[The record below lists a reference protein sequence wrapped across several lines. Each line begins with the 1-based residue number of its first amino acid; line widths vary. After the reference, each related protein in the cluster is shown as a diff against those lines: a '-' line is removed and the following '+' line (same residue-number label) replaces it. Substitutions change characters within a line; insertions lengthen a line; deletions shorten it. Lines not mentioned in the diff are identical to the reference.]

1 MKRKHIQ
8 SILEKLEKQLAQVSD
23 PTSVAVIT
31 TLFNLVESLVEE
43 NEAQA
48 QQIQALK
55 DEINRLK
62 GEQGKPDIRKQSK
75 SNDDEC
81 DDHSS
86 EEERKKRNPK
96 KPGKPGG
103 TKKSNVTV
111 DRTVEV
117 SLDKE
122 TLPVGGY
129 RNGIITTVVQ
139 DINFGSD
146 NIEFRRETYYIA
158 QTGQYFIASLPAGYD
173 AEYGPK
179 IKAFIKAAYSS
190 WHMTLKNITAQLKCM
205 GVQITISTVSR
216 IALNQNDV
224 FHQEK
229 REVVCAGLQSTTY
242 QHLDD
247 TSGRECG
254 QNCYVNVL
262 VNPYYSAYF
271 TLPKKDRLTI
281 IELLSVDGL
290 RFMLNQETLMLMEA
304 LGLPECYLR
313 SVKDLITE
321 TYLTRTDMDRL
332 LADLFPNPKKH
343 KKHRKIIL
351 EACAITAYQ
360 SSPYVITQLIVDD
373 APQFKAIT
381 QWLGLCWIHE
391 GRHYKKMNPV
401 IEKHTA
407 LLESFREEFWDYY
420 RQLLDYKENPSDELA
435 EVLSKRFDELFS
447 QTTGYEKL
455 DKQIALTLAKKEEL
469 LLVLKFPFIPI
480 HNNPAE
486 LAARVQAR
494 NRDIHLHTMS
504 TAGTKTKDTLA
515 TLSETAGKLT
525 VNFYDY
531 LLDRITRKYKMPS
544 LAELI
549 KQRSSVTLC

>member
-8 SILEKLEKQLAQVSD
+8 SILDTLEKQVLQVSD
-23 PTSVAVIT
+23 PASVTVIT
-31 TLFNLVESLVEE
+31 SLFNLVESLIEQT
-43 NEAQA
+43 EAQA
-48 QQIQALK
+48 QQIQTLK
-55 DEINRLK
+55 DEINQLK
-62 GEQGKPDIRKQSK
+62 GEQGKPKLRKQSK
-75 SNDDEC
+75 SNEDEC

-86 EEERKKRNPK
+86 EEERKKREPK
-96 KPGKPGG
+96 KPRKPGG

-117 SLDKE
+117 TLDKA
-122 TLPVGGY
+122 TLPVGGHS
-129 RNGIITTVVQ
+129 NGIIITVVQ
-139 DINFGSD
+139 DINFGTD

-158 QTGQYFIASLPAGYD
+158 ETGQYFIASLPEGYD

-190 WHMTLKNITAQLKCM
+190 WNMTLKNITAQLKCM

-216 IALNQNDV
+216 MALNQNDI

-229 REVVCAGLQSTTY
+229 RDVVCAGLQSTSY

-254 QNCYVNVL
+254 QNCYVNIL
-262 VNPYYSAYF
+262 ANPYYTAYF
-271 TLPKKDRLTI
+271 TLSKKDRLTM
-281 IELLSVDGL
+281 IELLSFDGL
-290 RFMLNQETLMLMEA
+290 RFSLNQQALTLMEA
-304 LGLPECYLR
+304 LGLPERYLT
-313 SVKDLITE
+313 SVKDLITVK
-321 TYLTRTDMDRL
+321 YLTRTDMDRL
-332 LADLFPNPKKH
+332 LTDLFPNPKKH

-360 SSPYVITQLIVDD
+360 SSPTAIMQLIVDD
-373 APQFKAIT
+373 APQFKLIT

-391 GRHYKKMNPV
+391 GRHFKKMNPV
-401 IEKHTA
+401 ISRHTA
-407 LLESFREEFWDYY
+407 LLETFREQFWDYY
-420 RQLLDYKENPSDELA
+420 QLLLNYKENPSDEGA
-435 EVLSKRFDELFS
+435 NALSKRFDELFS
-447 QTTGYEKL
+447 QTTGYDKL

-486 LAARVQAR
+486 LGARVQAR
-494 NRDIHLHTMS
+494 NRDIHLHTM
-504 TAGTKTKDTLA
+504 TEAGTMTKDTLA
-515 TLSETAGKLT
+515 TLSETANKLA
-525 VNFYDY
+525 VNFYEY
-531 LLDRITRKYKMPS
+531 ALDRITKKYKMLS

-549 KQRSSVTLC
+549 KQHSVVMLC